1 MDRYSNIPIVKVRF
15 ATLSDAEPLAD
26 VYIQA
31 EKHNCT
37 YPTWPENIA
46 LTHKQKAQDLGF
58 KLQDP
63 DKRKQTIVL
72 SRSEQPI
79 GYLQYTTMPRGCYF
93 VDDFYI
99 AEPGKGLGKKLF
111 GFFIKM
117 SRQATEVRL
126 MSSPSANEFYKNCG
140 FIEQGY
146 EMVLPKD
153 RILTWQDYRGTHYPE
168 FRKKYYY

>member
-1 MDRYSNIPIVKVRF
+1 MDRYSNIPIVKVSF

-31 EKHNCT
+31 EKYNCT

-72 SRSEQPI
+72 SRHEQPI

-99 AEPGKGLGKKLF
+99 AEPGKGLGKRLF
-111 GFFIKM
+111 GFFVKTLKE
-117 SRQATEVRL
+117 ATEIRL
-126 MSSPSANEFYKNCG
+126 MSSVFANDFYKKCG
-140 FIEQGY
+140 FIEDMH
-146 EMVLPKD
+146 EMVLHKD
-153 RILTWQDYRGTHYPE
+153 RIVTWQQHQGLGYPE
-168 FRKKYYY
+168 FAKKRHY